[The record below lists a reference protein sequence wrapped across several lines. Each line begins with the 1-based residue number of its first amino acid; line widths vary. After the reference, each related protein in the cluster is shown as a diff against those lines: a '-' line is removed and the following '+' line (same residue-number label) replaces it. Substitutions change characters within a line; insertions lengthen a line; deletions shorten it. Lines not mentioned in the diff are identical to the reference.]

1 VVPGSWVVLN
11 IITEVNYMSA
21 DFSMNIG
28 NETLNFNTGYLAKQA
43 DGSVLVTY
51 GETVVFASAVASRS
65 VREGQDFFPLTVE
78 YREMSFAG
86 GKIPGGFIKRE
97 SRPSDREIL
106 ICRITDRPLRPLFP
120 KDFINEVQIILYVWS
135 ADKENQQDIVAINAA
150 SAAVSISGLPFKGPV
165 GAVRVGR
172 VDGEWIVNPKFSESE
187 KSDIDIVVAGTK
199 KAVTMIE
206 GSSKNVSE
214 DDMIEAI
221 DFAHK
226 HIIEICNTQEELI
239 KAASKPEIE
248 YTPRESQDELKE
260 VLRNKYYSEIE
271 ELEKLTIKKE
281 REDRFNSI
289 IEKAV
294 EELEEEYPDSKGI
307 IGEILDHFDGEVVR
321 KGILEQGKRADGRG
335 LADIRPIDIKVGIL
349 PRTHGSAIFTR
360 GETQSLGVTTL
371 GTADDAQ
378 RLDNIEGEARKRFM
392 LHYSFPP
399 FSVGETGRFG
409 GTGRREIGHGMLAER
424 SLEYVIPDVDKFPYT
439 IRQVSEILESNGS
452 SSMASVCSGSLSMF
466 AAGVPLKAAVAGIAM
481 GLVMEEEKYAVLSD
495 IIGLEDH
502 LGDMDFK
509 VSGTET
515 GITAFQLDIKIEGI
529 TLEIMRNALYQ
540 AREGRLHIL
549 SKMKEAIAEPS
560 GNVSKYAPKIKTIMV
575 NQDKIG
581 EIIGPGGKVIKKII
595 EETGASI
602 NIDDDGRVTIASE
615 DQEAIDAA
623 VKTVNSIV
631 EEIEVG
637 NFYDGTVK
645 KIMEFGAFVEIA
657 PQKEGLIHISNLD
670 HTRVRKV
677 TDILNVGDKVKVKV
691 INIDKQGRIDL
702 SRKEA
707 LKKKERD

>member
-1 VVPGSWVVLN
+1 MGS
-11 IITEVNYMSA
+11 
-21 DFSMNIG
+21 DFSLNIG

-43 DGSVLVTY
+43 DGSVLATY

-97 SRPSDREIL
+97 SRPSDREVL
-106 ICRITDRPLRPLFP
+106 TCRITDRPLRPLFP
-120 KDFINEVQIILYVWS
+120 KDFVNEVQIILYVWS
-135 ADKENQQDIVAINAA
+135 ADKENQQDVVAINAA

-172 VDGEWIVNPKFSESE
+172 VDGQWIINPKFSET
-187 KSDIDIVVAGTK
+187 KMSDIDIVVAGTK

-214 DDMIEAI
+214 DDMIEAV
-221 DFAHK
+221 DFAHR

-239 KAASKPEIE
+239 KAAAKPEIA
-248 YTPRESQDELKE
+248 YTPRESHDELKE
-260 VLRNKYYSEIE
+260 ILRSKYYSEIE
-271 ELEKLTIKKE
+271 GLEKYLIKKE
-281 REDRFNSI
+281 REEQFNSI

-294 EELEEEYPDSKGI
+294 AEHEEEYPDSKGI
-307 IGEILDHFDGEVVR
+307 IGEILDDFDGEVVR
-321 KGILEQGKRADGRG
+321 KRILEAEKRADGRG
-335 LADIRPIDIKVGIL
+335 LKDIRPIDIKMDIL
-349 PRTHGSAIFTR
+349 PRTHGSAVFTR

-378 RLDNIEGEARKRFM
+378 RLDNVEGESRKRFM

-424 SLEYVIPDVDKFPYT
+424 SLEYVVPDADTFPYT
-439 IRQVSEILESNGS
+439 IRQISEILESNGS

-466 AAGVPLKAAVAGIAM
+466 AAGVPLKSAVAGIAM
-481 GLVMEEEKYAVLSD
+481 GLVMEGDRYAVLSD

-540 AREGRLHIL
+540 ARDGRLHIL
-549 SKMKEAIAEPS
+549 GKMKEAISQPRE
-560 GNVSKYAPKIKTIMV
+560 NISKYAPKIKTIMV

-615 DQEAIDAA
+615 DQEAIDSAE
-623 VKTVNSIV
+623 KKINSIV
-631 EEIEVG
+631 KEIEVG
-637 NFYDGTVK
+637 SFYDGTVK

-657 PQKEGLIHISNLD
+657 PGKEGLIHISNLD

-677 TDILNVGDKVKVKV
+677 TDILNAGDKVKVKV